1 MRNERILVIEDDPG
15 VGEAI
20 RQLLE
25 NIGYQ
30 TELAT
35 TGDGGLARAR
45 SGEFALLITDLR
57 LPDRDGLSIIRSNP
71 HLRDLQID
79 NSSAQLEL
87 QTDDAGVA
95 ALLQQLVQNGV
106 GVRSFGEKEP
116 TLEDVFMMVTKGLV
130 S

>member
-57 LPDRDGLSIIRSNP
+57 LPDRDGLSIIRSTK
-71 HLRDLQID
+71 R
-79 NSSAQLEL
+79 SEERR
-87 QTDDAGVA
+87 
-95 ALLQQLVQNGV
+95 V
-106 GVRSFGEKEP
+106 GKECR
-116 TLEDVFMMVTKGLV
+116 L
-130 S
+130 